1 MSFSLGS
8 ASRSRL
14 ARVHPDLVEC
24 VLRAIQISA
33 VDFTVMQGVRTLAE
47 QARHVAAGTS
57 RTMASKHL
65 IQADGHGHAVDLVP
79 WVGGADGRPAW
90 DWEGCYAI
98 AAAMRLAASDHGV
111 KLVWGGVW
119 DRPLSELDP
128 AAAAGMKT
136 AHLDYVRGWETAHPG
151 KRALQDGPHFEIAS

>member
-14 ARVHPDLVEC
+14 ARVHPDLVAC
-24 VLRAIQISA
+24 VERAIRTSA
-33 VDFTVMQGVRTLAE
+33 VDFTVMQGLRTLSE

-57 RTMASKHL
+57 RTMASRHL
-65 IQADGHGHAVDLVP
+65 LQPDGHGHAVDLVP
-79 WVGGADGRPAW
+79 WVGGADGHPEW

-98 AAAMRLAASDHGV
+98 AAAMRLAASGHGV

-119 DRPLSELDP
+119 DRPLTDID
-128 AAAAGMKT
+128 AADAAGMKA
-136 AHLDYVRGWETAHPG
+136 AHLNYVRAWEKAHPG
-151 KRALQDGPHFEIAS
+151 RRALQDGPHFEIAS

>member
-8 ASRSRL
+8 SSRARL
-14 ARVHPDLVEC
+14 ARVHPDLTACVE
-24 VLRAIQISA
+24 RAIELSA

-65 IQADGHGHAVDLVP
+65 IQGDGFGHAVDLVP
-79 WVGGADGRPAW
+79 WVGGRAGHPEW

-98 AAAMRLAASDHGV
+98 AAAVRLAAAEHQVS
-111 KLVWGGVW
+111 LVWGGVW
-119 DRPLSELDP
+119 DRPLGELDP
-128 AAAAGMKT
+128 ATAAGMKD
-136 AHLDYVRGWETAHPG
+136 AHLAYVRRWEKAHPG
-151 KRALQDGPHFEIAS
+151 RRALQDGPHFEIAS